1 VCQDRG
7 VAASAHPFL
16 RALLAAGVAHG
27 AVLATVW
34 KNAVSGVQP
43 VFAASPPAAAAELI
57 EIDLPSVERFSDEL
71 HTESAVMIA
80 RDVTPSRRRLR
91 NPSQRDGRSAFG
103 TEVHLVED
111 PGAAGSVTDAAAPA
125 RTATESAAGEPSF
138 SLEQLGLEGPNRL
151 SLRTFNE
158 RPSATTGRPS
168 SASPVDRSMRQ
179 LARDHDR
186 QLGLG
191 AGGPVA
197 TALKEAAYRANV
209 TLDGQAVFKVIV
221 IDNAVSAISLVPS
234 GAEKQNAWNE
244 VAKNALAQLAGRRV
258 RGRSDSRGA
267 VLHIQ
272 LVSRAALPSG
282 HDPGIEISVGPFV
295 VQRGRGKRSA
305 RLAFLEPAPM
315 LTSAIDVRDT
325 SGRPSPGTAVNLIGT
340 DIDPA
345 DLGAK
350 DRQVVHAYTIDE
362 TPLD

>member
-1 VCQDRG
+1 
-7 VAASAHPFL
+7 VAASANPFL
-16 RALLAAGVAHG
+16 RALVAAGVAHG

-34 KNAVSGVQP
+34 KSAVPGDQP

-80 RDVTPSRRRLR
+80 RDVTPSRPGSRY
-91 NPSQRDGRSAFG
+91 PSGRDRRSAFG

-111 PGAAGSVTDAAAPA
+111 PGAAGSATDAAAPA
-125 RTATESAAGEPSF
+125 STATETAAGEPSF

-151 SLRTFNE
+151 SSRTFDE

-168 SASPVDRSMRQ
+168 SASPVDQSMRQ

-209 TLDGQAVFKVIV
+209 TLDGQATFKVIV
-221 IDNAVSAISLVPS
+221 IDNAVSSISLVPS

-244 VAKNALAQLAGRRV
+244 VAKNALAQLTGRRV
-258 RGRSDSRGA
+258 RSRSGSRGV

-272 LVSRAALPSG
+272 IVSRAALPSG

-315 LTSAIDVRDT
+315 LTSTIAARDP
-325 SGRPSPGTAVNLIGT
+325 SGRTSPGTAVNLIST
-340 DIDPA
+340 DIDPV